1 MSIMHILTIGLNY
14 RTAPV
19 EIRERFA
26 FLDEDKQEA
35 LKKLQSTKSILECV
49 IVGTCNRTEIYAV
62 VDQLHTGRH
71 FIKNYLSEWFH
82 VQREEFVDHIYIK
95 ENDAAVQHLFRVAC
109 GLDSMVL
116 GETQILGQV
125 KDAFALSQA
134 NGATGTVFNK
144 LFQQAI
150 TLAKRAHSETEI
162 NKNAVSTSYAAIELG
177 KKVFGY
183 FNDKTVLILGAG
195 KMSELTAKH
204 LHANG
209 AAHVLVANRTYER
222 AVALAEKFRGK
233 AIPMDRLREALVL
246 ADIVISSTGS
256 NEYVVTKRDVEAI
269 MRKRRHRPLFM
280 IDIAVPRDLDP
291 AINDLDGVYLY
302 DIDDLEGIV
311 AANMR
316 DRAREAEKIGVMIGE
331 ELVAFKAWLNTLGV
345 GPLISALREKLLA
358 YQQEAMRNIQNKCP
372 ELTEKEIRMINK
384 QTRSLINQIMHDPIV
399 RIKEMAGQ
407 PGADEALDMFIKLFA
422 LENAFEETEQTEE
435 EREASY
441 IPVRQ
446 RRLLTEQQAF

>member
-1 MSIMHILTIGLNY
+1 MHILAIGLNY

-26 FLDEDKQEA
+26 LAEQD
-35 LKKLQSTKSILECV
+35 KLQALTTLRKTKSILECV

-71 FIKNYLSEWFH
+71 FIKAFMAEWFG
-82 VQREEFVDHIYIK
+82 VPREEFIDHIYIK
-95 ENDAAVQHLFRVAC
+95 ENDAAVQHLFRVTC

-116 GETQILGQV
+116 GETQILGQM
-125 KDAFALSQA
+125 KDAFQFAQA
-134 NGATGTVFNK
+134 NEATGTVFNT
-144 LFQQAI
+144 LFKQAV
-150 TLAKRAHSETEI
+150 TLAKRAHSETDI

-209 AAHVLVANRTYER
+209 AARVLVANRTYER
-222 AVALAEKFRGK
+222 AVALADRFQGAAVEMEKMK
-233 AIPMDRLREALVL
+233 EALAL
-246 ADIVISSTGS
+246 ADIVISSTGA
-256 NEYVVTKRDVEAI
+256 EGYVVTKQDVVEV
-269 MRKRRHRPLFM
+269 MRKRRNRPLFL

-311 AANMR
+311 EANMR
-316 DRAREAEKIGVMIGE
+316 ERVREAEKIGMMIGE
-331 ELVAFKAWLNTLGV
+331 ELVAFKSWLNTLGV
-345 GPLISALREKLLA
+345 SPLIHTLREKLLA
-358 YQQEAMRNIQNKCP
+358 HQQEAVRNIQNKCP
-372 ELTEKEIRMINK
+372 ELTEKEMRMINK
-384 QTRSLINQIMHDPIV
+384 QTRSLINQVLHDPIV
-399 RIKEMAGQ
+399 RLKEMAGK
-407 PGADEALDMFIKLFA
+407 PGAEEALNMFITLFA
-422 LENAFEETEQTEE
+422 LEDQFEDAAQQNEREE
-435 EREASY
+435 EAY
-441 IPVRQ
+441 IPVRH
-446 RRLLTEQQAF
+446 RRILIGQEA

>member
-1 MSIMHILTIGLNY
+1 MHILTIGLNY

-26 FLDEDKQEA
+26 FLEQDKPEA
-35 LKKLQSTKSILECV
+35 LAKLQNTKSILECV

-71 FIKNYLSEWFH
+71 FIKNYLSEWFDIP
-82 VQREEFVDHIYIK
+82 REEFIDHIYIK
-95 ENDAAVQHLFRVAC
+95 ENDAAVRHLFHVVC

-116 GETQILGQV
+116 GETQILGQI
-125 KDAFALSQA
+125 KDAYALSQSQ
-134 NGATGTVFNK
+134 GATGTVFNK

-183 FNDKTVLILGAG
+183 FDNKTVLVLGAG

-209 AAHVLVANRTYER
+209 APRVLVANRTYER
-222 AVALAEKFRGK
+222 AVSLAEKFRGM
-233 AIPMDRLREALVL
+233 AMPMEQLQDALVL

-256 NEYVVTKRDVEAI
+256 DDYVVTKRDVETI
-269 MRKRRHRPLFM
+269 MRKRRQRPLFM

-316 DRAREAEKIGVMIGE
+316 ERAREAEKIGIMIGE
-331 ELVAFKAWLNTLGV
+331 ELVTFKAWLNTLGV
-345 GPLISALREKLLA
+345 GPLISALREKLLTH
-358 YQQEAMRNIQNKCP
+358 QQEAMRNIENKCP

-422 LENAFEETEQTEE
+422 LENSFEEAEQEAEE
-435 EREASY
+435 KEASY
-441 IPVRQ
+441 IPVRH
-446 RRLLTEQQAF
+446 RRALTEQQAF

>member
-1 MSIMHILTIGLNY
+1 MHILTIGLNY

-26 FLDEDKQEA
+26 FLEQDKPEA
-35 LKKLQSTKSILECV
+35 LAKLQNTKSILECV

-71 FIKNYLSEWFH
+71 FTKNYLSEWFG
-82 VQREEFVDHIYIK
+82 VPREEFIDHIYIK

-116 GETQILGQV
+116 GETQILGQI
-125 KDAFALSQA
+125 KDAFALSQSQ
-134 NGATGTVFNK
+134 GATGTVFNK

-183 FNDKTVLILGAG
+183 FDNKTVLVLGAG

-209 AAHVLVANRTYER
+209 APRVLVANRTYER
-222 AVALAEKFRGK
+222 AVSLAEKFRGI
-233 AIPMDRLREALVL
+233 AMPMDQLQDALVL
-246 ADIVISSTGS
+246 SDIVISSTGS
-256 NEYVVTKRDVEAI
+256 DDYVVTKQDVEAI
-269 MRKRRHRPLFM
+269 MRKRRQRPLFM

-291 AINDLDGVYLY
+291 TINDLDGVYLY

-316 DRAREAEKIGVMIGE
+316 ERAREAEKIGIMIGE
-331 ELVAFKAWLNTLGV
+331 ELVAFKTWLNTLGV
-345 GPLISALREKLLA
+345 GPLISALREKLLTH
-358 YQQEAMRNIQNKCP
+358 QQEAMRNIENKCP

-399 RIKEMAGQ
+399 RIKEMSGQ

-422 LENAFEETEQTEE
+422 LENSFEEAEQEVEE
-435 EREASY
+435 KEASY
-441 IPVRQ
+441 IPVRH
-446 RRLLTEQQAF
+446 RRVLTEQQAF

>member
-1 MSIMHILTIGLNY
+1 MHILTIGLNY

-26 FLDEDKQEA
+26 FLEQDKPEA
-35 LKKLQSTKSILECV
+35 LAKLQNTKSILECV

-71 FIKNYLSEWFH
+71 FTKNYLSEWFG
-82 VQREEFVDHIYIK
+82 VPREEFIDHIYIK
-95 ENDAAVQHLFRVAC
+95 ENDTAVQHLFRVAC

-116 GETQILGQV
+116 GETQILGQI
-125 KDAFALSQA
+125 KDAFALSQSQ
-134 NGATGTVFNK
+134 GATGTVFNK
-144 LFQQAI
+144 LFQQTI

-183 FNDKTVLILGAG
+183 FDNKTVLVLGAG

-209 AAHVLVANRTYER
+209 APRVLVANRTYER
-222 AVALAEKFRGK
+222 AVSLAEKFRGI
-233 AIPMDRLREALVL
+233 AMPMDQLQDALVL

-256 NEYVVTKRDVEAI
+256 DDYVVTKRNVETI
-269 MRKRRHRPLFM
+269 MRKRRQRPLFM

-316 DRAREAEKIGVMIGE
+316 ERAREAEKIGIMIGE
-331 ELVAFKAWLNTLGV
+331 ELVAFKTWLNTLGV
-345 GPLISALREKLLA
+345 GPLISALREKLLTH
-358 YQQEAMRNIQNKCP
+358 QQEAMRNIENKCP

-399 RIKEMAGQ
+399 RIKEMSGQ

-422 LENAFEETEQTEE
+422 LENSFEEAEQEVEE
-435 EREASY
+435 KEASY
-441 IPVRQ
+441 IPVRH
-446 RRLLTEQQAF
+446 RRVLTEQQAF

>member
-1 MSIMHILTIGLNY
+1 MHILTIGLNY

-26 FLDEDKQEA
+26 FLEQDKPEA
-35 LKKLQSTKSILECV
+35 LAKLQNTKSILECV

-71 FIKNYLSEWFH
+71 FIKNYLSEWFD
-82 VQREEFVDHIYIK
+82 VPREEFIDHIYIK
-95 ENDAAVQHLFRVAC
+95 ENDAAVRHLFHVVC

-116 GETQILGQV
+116 GETQILGQI
-125 KDAFALSQA
+125 KDAYALSQSQ
-134 NGATGTVFNK
+134 GATGTVFNK

-183 FNDKTVLILGAG
+183 FDNKTVLVLGAG

-209 AAHVLVANRTYER
+209 APRVLVANRTYER
-222 AVALAEKFRGK
+222 AVSLAEKFRGM
-233 AIPMDRLREALVL
+233 AMPMEQLQDALVL

-256 NEYVVTKRDVEAI
+256 DDYVVTKRDVETI
-269 MRKRRHRPLFM
+269 MRKRRQRPLFM

-291 AINDLDGVYLY
+291 AINDLDGIYLY

-316 DRAREAEKIGVMIGE
+316 ERAREAEKIGIMIGE
-331 ELVAFKAWLNTLGV
+331 ELVTFKAWLNTLGV
-345 GPLISALREKLLA
+345 GPLISALREKLLTH
-358 YQQEAMRNIQNKCP
+358 QQEAMRNIENKCP

-422 LENAFEETEQTEE
+422 LENSFEEAEQEAEE
-435 EREASY
+435 KEASY
-441 IPVRQ
+441 IPVRH
-446 RRLLTEQQAF
+446 RRALTEQQAF

>member
-1 MSIMHILTIGLNY
+1 MHILIIGLNY

-26 FLDEDKQEA
+26 FLEQDKLEA
-35 LKKLQSTKSILECV
+35 VTKLRKTKSILECV
-49 IVGTCNRTEIYAV
+49 IVGTCNRTEIYGV

-71 FIKNYLSEWFH
+71 FMKNFLSEWFG
-82 VQREEFVDHIYIK
+82 VPREEFIDHIYIK

-125 KDAFALSQA
+125 KDAFQLAQT

-209 AAHVLVANRTYER
+209 AARVLVVNRTYER
-222 AVALAEKFRGK
+222 ALSLAEKFRGT
-233 AIPMDRLREALVL
+233 AMPMEHLAEALVL
-246 ADIVISSTGS
+246 ADIVISSTGAD
-256 NEYVVTKRDVEAI
+256 EYVVTKRDVEAI
-269 MRKRRHRPLFM
+269 MRKRRNRPLFM
-280 IDIAVPRDLDP
+280 MDIAVPRDLDP

-316 DRAREAEKIGVMIGE
+316 ERAREAEKIGIMIGE
-331 ELVAFKAWLNTLGV
+331 ELVAFKSWLNTLGV
-345 GPLISALREKLLA
+345 GPVISALREKLLT
-358 YQQEAMRNIQNKCP
+358 YQQEALRNIQNKCP
-372 ELTEKEIRMINK
+372 DLTDREVRMINK

-399 RIKEMAGQ
+399 RLKELAGQ
-407 PGADEALDMFIKLFA
+407 PGADETLDMFVTLFA
-422 LENAFEETEQTEE
+422 LENSLDMTQEE
-435 EREASY
+435 ERKEESY
-441 IPVRQ
+441 IPVRH

>member
-1 MSIMHILTIGLNY
+1 MHILTIGLNY

-26 FLDEDKQEA
+26 FLEQDKPEA
-35 LKKLQSTKSILECV
+35 LAKLQNTKSILECV

-71 FIKNYLSEWFH
+71 FIKNYLSEWFD
-82 VQREEFVDHIYIK
+82 VPREEFIDHIYIK
-95 ENDAAVQHLFRVAC
+95 ENDAAVRHLFHVVC

-116 GETQILGQV
+116 GETQILGQI
-125 KDAFALSQA
+125 KDAYALSQSQ
-134 NGATGTVFNK
+134 GATGTVFNK

-183 FNDKTVLILGAG
+183 FDNKTVLVLGAG

-209 AAHVLVANRTYER
+209 APRVLVANRTYER
-222 AVALAEKFRGK
+222 AVSLAEKFRGM
-233 AIPMDRLREALVL
+233 AMPMEQLQDALVL

-256 NEYVVTKRDVEAI
+256 DDYVVTKRDVETI
-269 MRKRRHRPLFM
+269 MRKRRQRPLFM

-316 DRAREAEKIGVMIGE
+316 ERAREAEKIGIMIGE
-331 ELVAFKAWLNTLGV
+331 ELVTFKAWLNTLGV
-345 GPLISALREKLLA
+345 GPLISALREKLLTH
-358 YQQEAMRNIQNKCP
+358 QQEAMRNIENKCP

-422 LENAFEETEQTEE
+422 LENSFEEAEQEAEE
-435 EREASY
+435 KEASY
-441 IPVRQ
+441 IPVRH
-446 RRLLTEQQAF
+446 RRALTEQQAF

>member
-1 MSIMHILTIGLNY
+1 MHILTIGLNY

-26 FLDEDKQEA
+26 FLEQDKPEA
-35 LKKLQSTKSILECV
+35 LAKLQNTKSILECV

-71 FIKNYLSEWFH
+71 FIKNYLSEWFD
-82 VQREEFVDHIYIK
+82 VPREEFIDHIYIK
-95 ENDAAVQHLFRVAC
+95 ENDAAVRHLFHVVC

-116 GETQILGQV
+116 GETQILGQI
-125 KDAFALSQA
+125 KDAYALSQSQ
-134 NGATGTVFNK
+134 GATGTVFNK

-183 FNDKTVLILGAG
+183 FDNKTVLVLGAG

-209 AAHVLVANRTYER
+209 APRVLVANRTYER
-222 AVALAEKFRGK
+222 AVSLAEKFRGM
-233 AIPMDRLREALVL
+233 AMPMEQLQDALVL

-256 NEYVVTKRDVEAI
+256 DDYVVTKRDVETI
-269 MRKRRHRPLFM
+269 MRKRRQRPLFM

-316 DRAREAEKIGVMIGE
+316 ERAREAEKIGIMIGE
-331 ELVAFKAWLNTLGV
+331 ELVIFKAWLNTLGV
-345 GPLISALREKLLA
+345 GPLISALREKLLTH
-358 YQQEAMRNIQNKCP
+358 QQEAMRNIENKCP

-422 LENAFEETEQTEE
+422 LENSFEEAEQEAEE
-435 EREASY
+435 KEASY
-441 IPVRQ
+441 IPVRH
-446 RRLLTEQQAF
+446 RRVLTEQQAF

>member
-1 MSIMHILTIGLNY
+1 MHILTIGLNY

-26 FLDEDKQEA
+26 FLEQDMVEA
-35 LKKLQSTKSILECV
+35 ITKLRNTKSILECV
-49 IVGTCNRTEIYAV
+49 IVGTCNRTEIYGV

-71 FIKNYLSEWFH
+71 FIKNYLSEWFG
-82 VQREEFVDHIYIK
+82 VPREEFIEHIYIK

-125 KDAFALSQA
+125 KDAFAIAQA

-183 FNDKTVLILGAG
+183 FNDKTVLVLGAG

-209 AAHVLVANRTYER
+209 AARVLVVNRTYER
-222 AVALAEKFRGK
+222 AATLAEKFLGT
-233 AIPMDRLREALVL
+233 AMPMDCLQDALML

-256 NEYVVTKRDVEAI
+256 DDYVITKQDVEAI

-291 AINDLDGVYLY
+291 SINELDGVYLY

-316 DRAREAEKIGVMIGE
+316 ERAREAEKIGVMIGE
-331 ELVAFKAWLNTLGV
+331 ELIAFKTWLNTLGV

-358 YQQEAMRNIQNKCP
+358 HQQEAVRNIQNKCP
-372 ELTEKEIRMINK
+372 ELSEREVRMINK
-384 QTRSLINQIMHDPIV
+384 QTRSLINQIMHEPIM

-407 PGADEALDMFIKLFA
+407 PGAEEALDMFIKLFA
-422 LENAFEETEQTEE
+422 LEGSFEETVEGAE

-441 IPVRQ
+441 IPVR
-446 RRLLTEQQAF
+446 RRMLTEQQAF

>member
-1 MSIMHILTIGLNY
+1 MHILLIGLNY

-26 FLDEDKQEA
+26 FNDEDKPRA
-35 LKKLQSTKSILECV
+35 MSMLLNTNSVLEGV
-49 IVGTCNRTEIYAV
+49 VLGTCNRTEIYAV

-71 FIKNYLSEWFH
+71 FIKAFLSQWFD
-82 VQREEFVDHIYIK
+82 VPREDFIDHIYIK
-95 ENDAAVQHLFRVAC
+95 ENDNAVRHLFKVAC

-125 KDAFALSQA
+125 KDAFQLAQEQKAS
-134 NGATGTVFNK
+134 GTVFNT
-144 LFQQAI
+144 LFKQAI
-150 TLAKRAHSETEI
+150 TLAKRAQSETDI

-183 FNDKTVLILGAG
+183 FNDKTVLVLGAG

-209 AAHVLVANRTYER
+209 AANVIVANRTYER
-222 AVALAEKFRGK
+222 AVALAEKFRGS
-233 AIPMDRLREALVL
+233 AYPMDRLMDGLVE
-246 ADIVISSTGS
+246 ADIVISSTGADG
-256 NEYVVTKRDVEAI
+256 YVVTKHEIASI
-269 MRKRRHRPLFM
+269 MRKRRNRPLFM

-291 AINDLDGVYLY
+291 AINELEGVYLY

-311 AANMR
+311 EANLKER
-316 DRAREAEKIGVMIGE
+316 ELEAEKIGIMIGE
-331 ELVAFKAWLNTLGV
+331 ELYAFKSWLNTLGV
-345 GPLISALREKLLA
+345 VPLITTLREKLLDH
-358 YQQEAMRNIQNKCP
+358 QQEAMRNIQNKCAD
-372 ELTEKEIRMINK
+372 LTEKEVRMINK

-407 PGADEALDMFIKLFA
+407 PGSEEALNMFIKLFA
-422 LENAFEETEQTEE
+422 LEDMLEDAAQLADAREE
-435 EREASY
+435 SY
-441 IPVRQ
+441 IPVLH
-446 RRLLTEQQAF
+446 RRVVTGQ

>member
-1 MSIMHILTIGLNY
+1 MHILTIGLNY

-26 FLDEDKQEA
+26 FLEQDKPEA
-35 LKKLQSTKSILECV
+35 LAKLQNTKSILECV

-71 FIKNYLSEWFH
+71 FTKNYLSEWFG
-82 VQREEFVDHIYIK
+82 VPREEFIDHIYIK
-95 ENDAAVQHLFRVAC
+95 ENDTAVQHLFRVAC

-116 GETQILGQV
+116 GETQILGQI
-125 KDAFALSQA
+125 KDAFALSQSQ
-134 NGATGTVFNK
+134 GATGTVFNK
-144 LFQQAI
+144 LFQQTI

-183 FNDKTVLILGAG
+183 FDNKTVLVLGAG

-209 AAHVLVANRTYER
+209 APRVLVANRTYER
-222 AVALAEKFRGK
+222 AVSLAEKFRGI
-233 AIPMDRLREALVL
+233 AMPMDQLQDALVL

-256 NEYVVTKRDVEAI
+256 DDYVVTKRDVETI
-269 MRKRRHRPLFM
+269 MRKRRQRPLFM

-316 DRAREAEKIGVMIGE
+316 ERAREAEKIGIMIGE
-331 ELVAFKAWLNTLGV
+331 ELVAFKTWLNTLGV
-345 GPLISALREKLLA
+345 GPLISALREKLLTH
-358 YQQEAMRNIQNKCP
+358 QQEAMRNIENKCP

-399 RIKEMAGQ
+399 RIKEMSGQ

-422 LENAFEETEQTEE
+422 LENSFEEAEQEVEE
-435 EREASY
+435 KEASY
-441 IPVRQ
+441 IPVRH
-446 RRLLTEQQAF
+446 RRVLTEQQAF

>member
-1 MSIMHILTIGLNY
+1 MHILLIGLNY

-26 FLDEDKQEA
+26 FNDEDKPRA
-35 LKKLQSTKSILECV
+35 ISMLLNTKSVLEGV
-49 IVGTCNRTEIYAV
+49 VLGTCNRTEIYAV

-71 FIKNYLSEWFH
+71 FIKAFLSQWFD
-82 VQREEFVDHIYIK
+82 VPREDFIDHIYIK
-95 ENDAAVQHLFRVAC
+95 ENDHAVRHLFRVAC

-125 KDAFALSQA
+125 KDAFQLAQEHKAS
-134 NGATGTVFNK
+134 GTVFNT
-144 LFQQAI
+144 LFKQAI
-150 TLAKRAHSETEI
+150 TLAKRAQSETDI

-183 FNDKTVLILGAG
+183 FNDKTVLVLGAG

-209 AAHVLVANRTYER
+209 AANVIVANRTYER
-222 AVALAEKFRGK
+222 AVALAEKFRGS
-233 AIPMDRLREALVL
+233 AYPMERLTDGLIE
-246 ADIVISSTGS
+246 ADIVISSTGADG
-256 NEYVVTKRDVEAI
+256 YVVTKHEIASI
-269 MRKRRHRPLFM
+269 MRKRRNRTLFM

-291 AINDLDGVYLY
+291 AINELEGVYLY

-311 AANMR
+311 QSNLKER
-316 DRAREAEKIGVMIGE
+316 ELEAEKIGIMIGQ
-331 ELVAFKAWLNTLGV
+331 ELYAFKSWLNTLGV
-345 GPLISALREKLLA
+345 VPLITTLREKLLNH
-358 YQQEAMRNIQNKCP
+358 QQEAMRNIQNKCAD
-372 ELTEKEIRMINK
+372 LTEKEIRMINK

-407 PGADEALDMFIKLFA
+407 PGSEEALNMFIKLFA
-422 LENAFEETEQTEE
+422 LEDMLEDGGQQADAREE
-435 EREASY
+435 SY
-441 IPVRQ
+441 IPVLH
-446 RRLLTEQQAF
+446 RRVVTGQ

>member
-1 MSIMHILTIGLNY
+1 
-14 RTAPV
+14 
-19 EIRERFA
+19 
-26 FLDEDKQEA
+26 
-35 LKKLQSTKSILECV
+35 
-49 IVGTCNRTEIYAV
+49 
-62 VDQLHTGRH
+62 
-71 FIKNYLSEWFH
+71 LSEWFD
-82 VQREEFVDHIYIK
+82 VPREEFIDHIYIK
-95 ENDAAVQHLFRVAC
+95 ENDAAVRHLFHVVC

-116 GETQILGQV
+116 GETQILGQI
-125 KDAFALSQA
+125 KDAYALSQSQ
-134 NGATGTVFNK
+134 GATGTVFNK

-183 FNDKTVLILGAG
+183 FDNKTVLVLGAG

-209 AAHVLVANRTYER
+209 APRVLVANRTYER
-222 AVALAEKFRGK
+222 AVSLAEKFRGM
-233 AIPMDRLREALVL
+233 AMPMEQLQDALVL

-256 NEYVVTKRDVEAI
+256 DDYVVTKRDVETI
-269 MRKRRHRPLFM
+269 MRKRRQRPLFM

-316 DRAREAEKIGVMIGE
+316 ERAREAEKIGIMIGE
-331 ELVAFKAWLNTLGV
+331 ELVIFKAWLNTLGV
-345 GPLISALREKLLA
+345 GPLISALREKLLTH
-358 YQQEAMRNIQNKCP
+358 QQEAMRNIENKCP

-422 LENAFEETEQTEE
+422 LENSFEEAEQEAEE
-435 EREASY
+435 KEASY
-441 IPVRQ
+441 IPVRH
-446 RRLLTEQQAF
+446 RRVLTEQQAF

>member
-1 MSIMHILTIGLNY
+1 MHILTIGLNY

-26 FLDEDKQEA
+26 FLEQDKPEA
-35 LKKLQSTKSILECV
+35 LAKLQHTKSILECV

-71 FIKNYLSEWFH
+71 FTKNYLSEWFG
-82 VQREEFVDHIYIK
+82 VPREEFIDHIYIK

-116 GETQILGQV
+116 GETQILGQI
-125 KDAFALSQA
+125 KDAFAMSQSA
-134 NGATGTVFNK
+134 GATGTVFNK

-183 FNDKTVLILGAG
+183 FNDKTVLVLGAG

-204 LHANG
+204 LHSNG
-209 AAHVLVANRTYER
+209 AARVLVVNRTYER
-222 AVALAEKFRGK
+222 AAALAEKFRGT
-233 AIPMDRLREALVL
+233 AMRMEQLQDALLL

-256 NEYVVTKRDVEAI
+256 DDYVITKQDVEAM

-291 AINDLDGVYLY
+291 AINELDGVYLY

-311 AANMR
+311 EANMR
-316 DRAREAEKIGVMIGE
+316 ERVREAEKVGIMIGE

-345 GPLISALREKLLA
+345 GPLISALREKLLTH
-358 YQQEAMRNIQNKCP
+358 QQEAMRNIKKKCP
-372 ELTEKEIRMINK
+372 ELTEKEVRMINK

-399 RIKEMAGQ
+399 RLKEMSGQ
-407 PGADEALDMFIKLFA
+407 PDADEALDMFIKLFA
-422 LENAFEETEQTEE
+422 LEESFEATEQEVEE
-435 EREASY
+435 KEASY
-441 IPVRQ
+441 IPIRH

>member
-1 MSIMHILTIGLNY
+1 MHILTIGLNY

-26 FLDEDKQEA
+26 FLEQDKPEA
-35 LKKLQSTKSILECV
+35 LAKLQNTKSILECV

-71 FIKNYLSEWFH
+71 FTKNYLSEWFG
-82 VQREEFVDHIYIK
+82 VPREEFIDHIYIK

-116 GETQILGQV
+116 GETQILGQI
-125 KDAFALSQA
+125 KDAFALSQSQ
-134 NGATGTVFNK
+134 GATGTVFNK

-183 FNDKTVLILGAG
+183 FDNKTVLVLGAG

-209 AAHVLVANRTYER
+209 APRVLVANRTYER
-222 AVALAEKFRGK
+222 AVSLAEKFRGI
-233 AIPMDRLREALVL
+233 AMPMDQLQDALVL

-256 NEYVVTKRDVEAI
+256 DDYVVTKQDVEAI
-269 MRKRRHRPLFM
+269 MRKRRQRPLFM

-316 DRAREAEKIGVMIGE
+316 ERAREAEKIGIMIGE
-331 ELVAFKAWLNTLGV
+331 ELVAFKTWLNTLGV
-345 GPLISALREKLLA
+345 GPLISALREKLLTH
-358 YQQEAMRNIQNKCP
+358 QQEAMRNIENKCP

-399 RIKEMAGQ
+399 RIKEMSGQ

-422 LENAFEETEQTEE
+422 LENSFEEAEQEVEE
-435 EREASY
+435 KEASY
-441 IPVRQ
+441 IPVRH
-446 RRLLTEQQAF
+446 RRVLTEQQAF

>member
-1 MSIMHILTIGLNY
+1 MHILAIGLNY

-19 EIRERFA
+19 EIREKFA
-26 FLDEDKQEA
+26 FADQDRLEA
-35 LKKLQSTKSILECV
+35 LRKLQHTKSILECV
-49 IVGTCNRTEIYAV
+49 IVGTCNRTELYAV

-71 FIKNYLSEWFH
+71 FMKTFLSEWFEMSRDQFENH
-82 VQREEFVDHIYIK
+82 LYVK

-125 KDAFALSQA
+125 KDAFQLSQE
-134 NGATGTVFNK
+134 NGATGTVFNT
-144 LFQQAI
+144 LFKQAV
-150 TLAKRAHSETEI
+150 TLAKRAHSETDI

-183 FNDKTVLILGAG
+183 FTDKTVLVLGAG

-209 AAHVLVANRTYER
+209 AARVLVANRTYER
-222 AVALAEKFRGK
+222 ALSLAEKFRGK
-233 AIPMDRLREALVL
+233 AIEMDRLQEALTL
-246 ADIVISSTGS
+246 ADIVISSTGADG
-256 NEYVVTKRDVEAI
+256 YVVTKQHVAAV
-269 MRKRRHRPLFM
+269 MRKRMGRPLFL

-311 AANMR
+311 EANMR
-316 DRAREAEKIGVMIGE
+316 ERAREAEKIGVMIGE
-331 ELVAFKAWLNTLGV
+331 ELVAFKAWLGTLGV
-345 GPLISALREKLLA
+345 VPLISALREKLLTH
-358 YQQEAMRNIQNKCP
+358 QQEAMRNIANKCP
-372 ELTEKEIRMINK
+372 DLTDKEVRLINK

-399 RIKEMAGQ
+399 RIKEMSGQ
-407 PGADEALDMFIKLFA
+407 PGADEALEMFIRLFA
-422 LENAFEETEQTEE
+422 LENELVTTAQSIEAKEQ
-435 EREASY
+435 SY
-441 IPVRQ
+441 IPLRH
-446 RRLLTEQQAF
+446 RRVLTGQEAF

>member
-1 MSIMHILTIGLNY
+1 MHILTIGLNY

-26 FLDEDKQEA
+26 FLEQDKPEA
-35 LKKLQSTKSILECV
+35 LAKLQNTKSILECV

-71 FIKNYLSEWFH
+71 FIKNYLSEWFD
-82 VQREEFVDHIYIK
+82 VPREEFIDHIYIK
-95 ENDAAVQHLFRVAC
+95 ENDAAVRHLFHVVC

-116 GETQILGQV
+116 GETQILGQI
-125 KDAFALSQA
+125 KDAYALSQSQ
-134 NGATGTVFNK
+134 GATGTVFNK

-183 FNDKTVLILGAG
+183 FDNKTVLVLGAG

-209 AAHVLVANRTYER
+209 APRVLVANRTYER
-222 AVALAEKFRGK
+222 AVSLAEKFRGM
-233 AIPMDRLREALVL
+233 AMPMDQLQDALIL
-246 ADIVISSTGS
+246 SDIVISSTGS
-256 NEYVVTKRDVEAI
+256 DDYVVTKRDVETI
-269 MRKRRHRPLFM
+269 MRKRRQRPLFM

-291 AINDLDGVYLY
+291 TINDLDGVYLY

-316 DRAREAEKIGVMIGE
+316 ERAREAEKIGIMIGE
-331 ELVAFKAWLNTLGV
+331 ELVTFKAWLNTLGV
-345 GPLISALREKLLA
+345 GPLISALREKLLTH
-358 YQQEAMRNIQNKCP
+358 QQEAMRNIENKCP

-422 LENAFEETEQTEE
+422 LENSFEEAEQEAEE
-435 EREASY
+435 KEASY
-441 IPVRQ
+441 IPVRH
-446 RRLLTEQQAF
+446 RRALTEQQAF